1 MLSWFRRSKP
11 PQSEPLRGAPSR
23 PRVKTYSA
31 ESGYVYQYQF
41 AGQRPA
47 SRDRDT
53 GIEYVFHVSADR
65 KTTSPL
71 VIFVEDA
78 IVDGWMAANGRDLR
92 GSHRYGIAKMALR
105 RALDERPP
113 EQAFAEIRPDAVEIA
128 AILEELDI

>member
-1 MLSWFRRSKP
+1 MN
-11 PQSEPLRGAPSR
+11 AM
-23 PRVKTYSA
+23 A
-31 ESGYVYQYQF
+31 DSGYVYQYQF
-41 AGQRPA
+41 AGQRPS
-47 SRDRDT
+47 SRNRDT
-53 GIEYVFHVSADR
+53 GIEYVFQVSSDR

-78 IVDGWMAANGRDLR
+78 IVNAWIAANGRDLR
-92 GSHRYGIAKMALR
+92 GSHRYGIAKMAMR